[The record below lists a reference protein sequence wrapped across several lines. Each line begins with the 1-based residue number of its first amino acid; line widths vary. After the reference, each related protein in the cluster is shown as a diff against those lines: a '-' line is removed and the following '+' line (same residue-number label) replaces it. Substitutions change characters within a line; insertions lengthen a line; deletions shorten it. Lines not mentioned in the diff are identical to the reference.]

1 MGAEARLK
9 IARKK
14 PPRDTLATPFWP
26 RIGVF
31 NGVMKSYE
39 QIIGDVCRIAQ
50 HAGEVIMDI
59 YRADFSV
66 REKSDTSPVTE
77 ADVAAERLITEALVA
92 LTPDIPVVAEEDV
105 SAGQSPDVGGGR
117 FWLVDPLD
125 GTKEFVNRNGEFTVN
140 IGLII
145 EGAPVLGIVH
155 APAVEVSYFGFAPDT
170 AFVQRSDASVQPI
183 RARTAPAEG
192 LVVVVSRS
200 HRNAETDA
208 FLAKHQVVSEQIA
221 GSALKFGLV
230 ATGEADLY
238 PRLGRTMEW
247 DTAAGHAV
255 LRAAGGRVET
265 TDGEELVYG
274 KTDFANPPFV
284 AWGRSS

>member
-1 MGAEARLK
+1 
-9 IARKK
+9 
-14 PPRDTLATPFWP
+14 
-26 RIGVF
+26 
-31 NGVMKSYE
+31 MKSYE
-39 QIIGDVCRIAQ
+39 HMIGEVCRIGQ
-50 HAGEVIMDI
+50 RAGNVIMDI
-59 YRADFSV
+59 YREDFAV

-77 ADVAAERLITEALVA
+77 ADVAAERLITEALKA

-105 SAGQSPDVGGGR
+105 SAGRSPDVGGGH

-140 IGLII
+140 IGLIV
-145 EGAPVLGIVH
+145 EGKPVLGIVH
-155 APAVEVSYFGFAPDT
+155 APAIEVSYFGFAPEA
-170 AFVQRSDASVQPI
+170 AFVQRGDAPAEPV
-183 RARTAPAEG
+183 RARAAPAEG
-192 LVVVVSRS
+192 LVVAVSRS
-200 HRNAETDA
+200 HRNAETDE
-208 FLAKHQVVSEQIA
+208 FLAKHQVVSEQVA

-265 TDGEELVYG
+265 TGGEELVYG
-274 KTDFANPPFV
+274 KADFANPPFV